1 MKVIFVLFFLS
12 LAFAFSA
19 TAFAA
24 ECGDLDTQAAMNQCA
39 LVQFQQLDKEM
50 NKTYTEYQSRLDRRQ
65 KRQIKE
71 VQLAW
76 VKFRDLACKFESS
89 GVEGGSVHPFIFRSC
104 LAEKTR
110 VRLKDLALLVSC
122 EEGDL
127 SCPAWK

>member
-1 MKVIFVLFFLS
+1 MKVIFTLFLLS
-12 LAFAFSA
+12 LVFLVSTA
-19 TAFAA
+19 AFAA
-24 ECGDLDTQAAMNQCA
+24 ECGDLDTQVTMNQCA
-39 LVQFQQLDKEM
+39 MVQFQQLDKEL
-50 NKTYTEYQSRLDRRQ
+50 NKAYTEYQSRLDKRQ

-76 VKFRDLACKFESS
+76 VKYRDLACAFESS
-89 GVEGGSVHPFIFRSC
+89 GVEGGSAHPFIFRSC

-110 VRLKDLALLVSC
+110 ARLRDITLLASC

>member
-1 MKVIFVLFFLS
+1 MKVLFVLFFSS
-12 LAFAFSA
+12 LAFVISA

-24 ECGDLDTQAAMNQCA
+24 ECGELDTQAAMNQCVM
-39 LVQFQQLDKEM
+39 VQFQQLDKEM
-50 NKTYTEYQSRLDRRQ
+50 NKAYTEYQSRLDRRQ

-76 VKFRDLACKFESS
+76 VKFRDLACTFESS
-89 GVEGGSVHPFIFRSC
+89 GVEGGSAHPFIFRSC

-110 VRLKDLALLVSC
+110 ARLSDLTRLISC